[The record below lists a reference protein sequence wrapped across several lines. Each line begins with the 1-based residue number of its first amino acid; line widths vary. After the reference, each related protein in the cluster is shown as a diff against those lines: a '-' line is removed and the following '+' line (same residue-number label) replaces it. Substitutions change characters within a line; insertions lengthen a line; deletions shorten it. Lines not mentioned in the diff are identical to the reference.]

1 MATRSSGTGTTKLA
15 FWVTVRRMTSEDPP
29 LHIGIM
35 GAGAIGCFVGGRLA
49 SANAAR
55 VTFVGRSSLG
65 DLIAEHGLTVLA
77 FDGERRVSS
86 SRFQFAT
93 DAAAL
98 AQCEVVL
105 VCVKSGSTPEAAT
118 ALAEVLSPGAV
129 VVSLQNGV
137 RNAEVLQAQLPNNRV
152 VAGIVGF
159 NVVLQD
165 RAVFKQSFTGPLV
178 VEAQPDDQQWV
189 AALRAAGLEVQTI
202 TPIGPEQ
209 WTKLIVNLNNAV
221 AALAGAST
229 PELILSPRFRRV
241 MTMLL
246 DEALR
251 VVDAAGIE
259 TARFRGVP
267 LRIMSFIF
275 KLPTP
280 IVRLVLSAQL
290 KVDPEARASMYWDL
304 ERRRVTEVDFLNGEL
319 LELAESSGMD
329 APYNRRMTELVHE
342 AERARQGSPRM
353 PADAL
358 LAALTR

>member
-1 MATRSSGTGTTKLA
+1 
-15 FWVTVRRMTSEDPP
+15 MTSDDAS

-65 DLIAEHGLTVLA
+65 DLVAEHGLTLRG
-77 FDGERRVSS
+77 FDGERRVPPTSV
-86 SRFQFAT
+86 RFAT
-93 DAAAL
+93 DPRAL
-98 AQCEVVL
+98 AACDVVL
-105 VCVKSGSTPEAAT
+105 VCVKSGATPEAAA
-118 ALAEVLSPGAV
+118 ALSKALEPGTV

-137 RNAEVLQAQLPNNRV
+137 HNAEVLQAQLPENRV

-159 NVVLQD
+159 NVVMQD
-165 RAVFKQSFTGPLV
+165 GAVFKQSFTGPLV
-178 VEAQPDDQQWV
+178 VEAQPEDHPWV
-189 AALRAAGLEVQTI
+189 EALRTAGLKVQTI

-221 AALAGAST
+221 AALSGAST
-229 PELILSPRFRRV
+229 SELILSPGFRRA
-241 MTMLL
+241 MTLLL

-259 TARFRGVP
+259 TAKFRGVP
-267 LRIMSFIF
+267 LRLMSWIF

-280 IVRLVLSAQL
+280 VVRLVLSAQL
-290 KVDPEARASMYWDL
+290 KVDPESRASMYWDL
-304 ERRRVTEVDFLNGEL
+304 ERRRLTEVDFLNGEI

-342 AERARQGSPRM
+342 AERIGRGSPRM
-353 PADAL
+353 TAEAL
-358 LAALTR
+358 LAALTH